1 MSQVVCLQGKHTVQ
15 RTHCALLLLLDV
27 LETDYI
33 NMEDGDFVF
42 AGGKKVPHHRIILS
56 SAASPAF
63 NIQGHGAEKTQG
75 GH

>member
-42 AGGKKVPHHRIILS
+42 AGEEKVPHHRIILS
-56 SAASPAF
+56 AASPAY
-63 NIQGHGAEKTQG
+63 NVQGHGAEKAQG